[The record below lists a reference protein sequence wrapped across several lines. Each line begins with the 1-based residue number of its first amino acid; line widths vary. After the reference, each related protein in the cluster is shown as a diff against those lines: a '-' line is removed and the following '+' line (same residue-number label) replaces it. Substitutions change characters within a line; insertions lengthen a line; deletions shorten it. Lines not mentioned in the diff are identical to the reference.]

1 MSVLRGSLLL
11 LIAISLAACSP
22 GRATPQYHAT
32 GNPGLLS
39 EWGQLGVAG
48 GQIHLAEG
56 VVPYDLNTPLFTDY
70 ALKLRTIWMPPGTQA
85 TYREGAALD
94 FPVGTVIT
102 KTFYYP
108 LADTPGMVAAGDGHS
123 MTNADGSLDLSRVQL
138 IETRI
143 LVHREDGWSAIP
155 YRWNEDQTDAVLHRF
170 GDIVPLQM
178 ISADGEQID
187 FDYVMPDTNQC
198 ASCHAPDSNTRAIAP
213 IGPKPRHLN
222 RDFDYPDGTRNQLE
236 YLTEVGFLTGA
247 PDTADAPRNAD
258 WEDVTAPLEA
268 RARAYLDANCSHCHS
283 PVGPAD
289 TSGLD
294 LEPGVPHSPAAG
306 FCKPPVAAGAGTGD
320 RPFDIFPGQPD
331 NSILLFRLDN
341 IHPDQMMP
349 EIGRSTIHTEGVALI
364 REWIESLP
372 GDCG

>member
-1 MSVLRGSLLL
+1 
-11 LIAISLAACSP
+11 
-22 GRATPQYHAT
+22 
-32 GNPGLLS
+32 
-39 EWGQLGVAG
+39 
-48 GQIHLAEG
+48 
-56 VVPYDLNTPLFTDY
+56 
-70 ALKLRTIWMPPGTQA
+70 MPM
-85 TYREGAALD
+85 AAL
-94 FPVGTVIT
+94 I
-102 KTFYYP
+102 
-108 LADTPGMVAAGDGHS
+108 
-123 MTNADGSLDLSRVQL
+123 SR
-138 IETRI
+138 EN
-143 LVHREDGWSAIP
+143 GWSAIP
-155 YRWNEDQTDAVLHRF
+155 YRWNEDQTEAVLHRY

-178 ISADGEQID
+178 ISADGGQID
-187 FDYVMPDTNQC
+187 FNYVMPDANQC

-222 RDFDYPDGTRNQLE
+222 RDFDYPDGARNQLE
-236 YLTEVGFLTGA
+236 HLTEVGFLTGTPTLA
-247 PDTADAPRNAD
+247 ETPRNAD
-258 WEDVTAPLEA
+258 WEDVTASLEA

-294 LEPGVPHSPAAG
+294 LEPNVPHGPAAG

-320 RPFDIFPGQPD
+320 RPFDIFPGRPD
-331 NSILLFRLDN
+331 DSILLFRLDN